1 MPVVHA
7 RTLAEAQL
15 YANLSVLLE
24 DTGDVRSGT
33 PEDGREAWTV
43 RFGDI
48 EALVPYASEAAA
60 ADAGFRFGVGHSELI
75 DAGQWQLISAEYA
88 HRTLAEDLAFAEQPD
103 DGRYEDIVLGWQI
116 ARDAAIEVLK
126 FVPPGQDRVPDE
138 AFWTEVGLIARDRE
152 PGRFTRT
159 VLEADIA
166 YYQHNLNDLRK
177 TNT

>member
-48 EALVPYASEAAA
+48 EAGAFGYRGARVS
-60 ADAGFRFGVGHSELI
+60 AGGVL
-75 DAGQWQLISAEYA
+75 D
-88 HRTLAEDLAFAEQPD
+88 DV
-103 DGRYEDIVLGWQI
+103 DGR
-116 ARDAAIEVLK
+116 
-126 FVPPGQDRVPDE
+126 
-138 AFWTEVGLIARDRE
+138 
-152 PGRFTRT
+152 
-159 VLEADIA
+159 
-166 YYQHNLNDLRK
+166 
-177 TNT
+177 